1 MIIMTQGLK
10 AQWLIFR
17 KMRKKVQMCEKCP
30 DFIKYSWRD
39 AMAKPNRSVL
49 RSKSMLRKAYIE
61 LSTEKDASKITVVD
75 VVNRADLSRNTFYAH
90 YPDVNA
96 IAEEI
101 ENEFIQKFNLYL
113 DQTLFSQK
121 LNHPLPL
128 LRRFEQFIRSDEED
142 CRMLVYTQNY
152 PVFLEKLKKLFID
165 RLVANIDDE
174 PIRDKYGFL
183 VFVHVL
189 VSGLIELYTLYL
201 KSEIDLSLAQINEE
215 INKMFLAGIPL
226 YQ

>member
-1 MIIMTQGLK
+1 
-10 AQWLIFR
+10 
-17 KMRKKVQMCEKCP
+17 
-30 DFIKYSWRD
+30 
-39 AMAKPNRSVL
+39 MAKPNRSVL

-113 DQTLFSQK
+113 DQMLFTQK
-121 LNHPLPL
+121 LNHPLL
-128 LRRFEQFIRSDEED
+128 LRHFEQFIRSDEED

-152 PVFLEKLKKLFID
+152 PIFLEKLKKLFID
-165 RLVANIDDE
+165 RLVTNIDDE

-215 INKMFLAGIPL
+215 INKMFLAGISL

>member
-10 AQWLIFR
+10 TQWLIFR
-17 KMRKKVQMCEKCP
+17 KMRIKAQMCEKCP

-39 AMAKPNRSVL
+39 AVTKPNRSVL

-61 LSTEKDASKITVVD
+61 LSTEEDASKITVVD

-142 CRMLVYTQNY
+142 CRMLVYPQNY
-152 PVFLEKLKKLFID
+152 PVFLEKLFID

-201 KSEIDLSLAQINEE
+201 KSKIDLSLAQINEE
-215 INKMFLAGIPL
+215 INKMSLAGIPL